1 MYNKLLVS
9 LVFSFGS
16 LTIPWLF
23 KFGFQARQRGLEE
36 LWRQQAPS
44 LCSMEQTD
52 TTFFF
57 GTWEAMWIQ
66 LPAGMLSR
74 RPLLLARLREAA
86 EEAAPMGTSFL
97 TSEHYQPR
105 SNIWNSHLMLF
116 LEQLPLSTLRP
127 CTKFWSYIMIQA
139 QAANP
144 NLVNRRTDSGTPH
157 QFTKTKTG
165 LQRIAV
171 GYRAI
176 QTVEEQS
183 EQLCFPTLQA
193 WHVNKPGRHWFSNTL
208 VH

>member
-1 MYNKLLVS
+1 MYNRLLV
-9 LVFSFGS
+9 LLAFSFGS
-16 LTIPWLF
+16 LTIPRLF

-57 GTWEAMWIQ
+57 GTREAVLIQ

-74 RPLLLARLREAA
+74 RPFSWPGWEKLQKRQHPWGHPFVTR
-86 EEAAPMGTSFL
+86 
-97 TSEHYQPR
+97 EHYQPR
-105 SNIWNSHLMLF
+105 PSMWNSHLTLF
-116 LEQLPLSTLRP
+116 LEWLSLSILRP
-127 CTKFWSYIMIQA
+127 CTKFWSYIMKQA
-139 QAANP
+139 QAVNP

-193 WHVNKPGRHWFSNTL
+193 WHIIKPGRHWFSNTL